1 MKTTSTS
8 RALLLA
14 GAFLLAPLVT
24 QAAAPTKAEYAA
36 AKATISADYK
46 AAKAA
51 CDSLKAKANAKD
63 ICEEEA
69 EAAEKNARAELE
81 FSASGKPAD
90 GIKVQTVKA
99 DGIYEVAKERCDDLS
114 GNAKDV
120 CNKEAKAAHVSALA
134 SAKATK
140 ASAEARAES
149 KEEVN
154 VAKYKAAAEKCDTL
168 TGDPKTACIQA
179 AKPAHGQR

>member
-51 CDSLKAKANAKD
+51 CDSLKANAKD

-81 FSASGKPAD
+81 FNASGKPAD

-99 DGIYEVAKERCDDLS
+99 DGAYEVAKERCDDLS

-120 CNKEAKAAHVSALA
+120 CNKEAKAAHVTALA
-134 SAKATK
+134 AAKTSKAT
-140 ASAEARAES
+140 AEARADS
-149 KEEVN
+149 KEDVN
-154 VAKYKAAAEKCDTL
+154 KANYKAAAEKCDAL
-168 TGDPKTACIQA
+168 AGDAKSTCIQA
-179 AKPAHGQR
+179 AKTAHSQR

>member
-1 MKTTSTS
+1 MTFTTHS
-8 RALLLA
+8 RAALFVS
-14 GAFLLAPLVT
+14 AFLLAPLVT

-51 CDSLKAKANAKD
+51 CDSLKANAKD

-69 EAAEKNARAELE
+69 EATEKNARAELE

-99 DGIYEVAKERCDDLS
+99 DGAYEVAKERCDDLS

-120 CNKEAKAAHVSALA
+120 CNKEAKAVHVTALA
-134 SAKATK
+134 AAKTSKAT
-140 ASAEARAES
+140 AEARAES
-149 KEEVN
+149 KEDVN
-154 VAKYKAAAEKCDTL
+154 KANYKAAAEKCDAL
-168 TGDPKTACIQA
+168 AGDGKTACIQA
-179 AKPAHGQR
+179 AKTAHGQR